1 MLFKRNHIF
10 SALSVLIL
18 AVTFLYSCSP
28 VDLEFDPTP
37 SPGRSEESETIRIP
51 GKEYRNVFIMYSMG
65 FNDLRGYLAEDIRDV
80 LSSPL
85 SDNGRDIILIMS
97 HIAEPFPKWPYFDP
111 SIPVKPTLTKVSK
124 NFDGSIRKDTLTVAG
139 ENLIL
144 NESTV
149 LTSAETF
156 RNTLEYIRANFDA
169 ERYGILL
176 SSHGSGWAPSGYIS
190 DPDALEPEPMGVMPS
205 FETLQKRR
213 IPAFRLPNED
223 EIPVKTIGVHYYRVD
238 SSEEMEITDM
248 ADAFP
253 FKMDYIIFDAC
264 FMGGIEVAYELRN
277 VADRIVFSQ
286 TEILGEGMN
295 YRKIASQLFAEG
307 GPDLEGVC
315 KSYYDQYNS
324 NSGVMKSA
332 TISLVDCSKLESL
345 AEITKELLE
354 KYRSGLNSLQD
365 TRTVQQYYR
374 NDYRYRDKHKWF
386 YDFGDIIEKCGLSEE
401 DKAAFNENLNAAVR
415 YKAATKWFMS
425 DFEIK
430 KHSGLSMYLPFTTGR
445 YYLNSFYKTLEW
457 NEAVGLIE

>member
-124 NFDGSIRKDTLTVAG
+124 NLDGSIRKDTLTVAG

-190 DPDALEPEPMGVMPS
+190 DPDV
-205 FETLQKRR
+205 FEGLIPKDLQRRR
-213 IPAFRLPNED
+213 IPAFRLQRED
-223 EIPVKTIGVHYYRVD
+223 EIPVKTIGVHYYTVN

-277 VADRIVFSQ
+277 VTDRIMFSQ
-286 TEILGEGMN
+286 AEILADGMD
-295 YRKIASQLFAEG
+295 YKRISSYIFAEN
-307 GPDLEGVC
+307 GPDLEGFC
-315 KSYYDQYNS
+315 QRYYDHYNS
-324 NSGVMKSA
+324 LSGQSKSA
-332 TISLVDCSKLESL
+332 TISLIDCSKLEAL
-345 AEITKELLE
+345 ARTTGEMIE
-354 KYRSGLNSLQD
+354 KYRSGLETLQNEK
-365 TRTVQQYYR
+365 RSTVQRYYQSK
-374 NDYRYRDKHKWF
+374 NQEKQQWF
-386 YDFGDIIEKCGLSEE
+386 YDFGDIIEKCGLTEE
-401 DKAAFNENLNAAVR
+401 DKQIFNESLSAAVT
-415 YKAATKWFMS
+415 YKAATPWFLS
-425 DFEIK
+425 DFAIR
-430 KHSGLSMYLPFTTGR
+430 KHSGMSMYLPFTQKR
-445 YYLNSFYKTLEW
+445 DYLNNFYKTLEW
-457 NEAVGLIE
+457 NQAVGLVQ